1 MGYDMI
7 IENGLLVDGT
17 GTPGTHD
24 SVGITGNKIT
34 AIGDLTTAETARR
47 IDALGHV
54 VSPGFIDTHAHAD
67 GALLIDGQHA
77 EGVRQGI
84 TTELV
89 GPDGLTY
96 APLPHDM
103 YLMYRQYLSGLLGL
117 PPKEEAFKR
126 LKLEANPT
134 EAMKQLKDR
143 AATRGLNEKRL
154 SATLNT
160 HFSS

>member
-1 MGYDMI
+1 MGYDLI
-7 IENGLLVDGT
+7 IENGLVVDGT

-34 AIGDLTTAETARR
+34 AIGDLTTVETARR
-47 IDALGHV
+47 IDASGHV

-89 GPDGLTY
+89 GPDV
-96 APLPHDM
+96 LP
-103 YLMYRQYLSGLLGL
+103 
-117 PPKEEAFKR
+117 
-126 LKLEANPT
+126 
-134 EAMKQLKDR
+134 
-143 AATRGLNEKRL
+143 
-154 SATLNT
+154 
-160 HFSS
+160 